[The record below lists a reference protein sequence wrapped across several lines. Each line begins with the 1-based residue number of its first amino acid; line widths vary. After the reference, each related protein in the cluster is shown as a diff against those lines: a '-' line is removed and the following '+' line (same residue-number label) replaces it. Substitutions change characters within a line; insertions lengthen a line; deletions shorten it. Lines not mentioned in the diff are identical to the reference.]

1 MKNAVIICEFNPLH
15 NGHRRLLSRAREA
28 GAENVIC
35 VMSGNAVQRGELAC
49 LDKYSRARH
58 AVLAGADAVVEL
70 PAEYTLSAARQFALG
85 GVKIANLVK
94 DATLFFG
101 SECGDVKAL
110 EDVAALS
117 TDKEVNERIKAA
129 LSRGVGY
136 PAAFAEAT
144 GSHIIENSPNN
155 TLGIEYIKAI
165 IDTGRK
171 ISYMTTKR
179 DPSVSSD
186 APKGCVSSSE
196 IRSSMLS
203 DKEKAA
209 DFVPSFVASDLKNAS
224 PSSDAYYA
232 VLRYALTSGDLPD
245 NVYDDGEG
253 LLNRLVGSAEKAS
266 TFDEFC
272 DLACTKRYT
281 RARVKRLALNA
292 VIRNTFSHAELTGKP
307 VKFVNLLAADADNRD
322 VLSLIDAPVAVSV
335 RTREKFA
342 EYNLVT
348 ARLDALF
355 SAVRYP
361 FDDKAVFVK
370 R

>member
-15 NGHRRLLSRAREA
+15 NGHRRLLNRAREA

-58 AVLAGADAVVEL
+58 AVLAGADAVIEL

-101 SECGDVKAL
+101 SECGNVKAL

-144 GSHIIENSPNN
+144 GSNIIENSPNN

-186 APKGCVSSSE
+186 APKGCISSSE
-196 IRSSMLS
+196 IRSSLLS
-203 DKEKAA
+203 DKERAL

-224 PSSDAYYA
+224 PSNDAYYH

-245 NVYDDGEG
+245 NVYDDAEG

-266 TFDEFC
+266 M
-272 DLACTKRYT
+272 
-281 RARVKRLALNA
+281 
-292 VIRNTFSHAELTGKP
+292 IRNTFSHAELTGKP

-342 EYNLVT
+342 GYNLVT

>member
-1 MKNAVIICEFNPLH
+1 
-15 NGHRRLLSRAREA
+15 
-28 GAENVIC
+28 
-35 VMSGNAVQRGELAC
+35 MSGNAVQRGELAC

-58 AVLAGADAVVEL
+58 AVLAGADAVIEL

-101 SECGDVKAL
+101 SECGDVGML
-110 EDVAALS
+110 EDLASLS
-117 TDKEVNERIKAA
+117 ADESVNKKVRDAV
-129 LSRGVGY
+129 SRGVGY
-136 PAAFAEAT
+136 PSAFADAT
-144 GSHIIENSPNN
+144 GSRLFENSPNN
-155 TLGIEYIKAI
+155 TLGVEYIKAI
-165 IDTGRK
+165 INTGRK
-171 ISYMTTKR
+171 ISYTTTRR
-179 DPSVSSD
+179 DPSASDD
-186 APKGCVSSSE
+186 APSGCISSSE

-203 DKEKAA
+203 DPDRAA
-209 DFVPSFVASDLKNAS
+209 HFVPHFVAEDLQNAARSD
-224 PSSDAYYA
+224 DAYYA
-232 VLRYALTSGDLPD
+232 VLRYTLTSGNLQDS
-245 NVYDDGEG
+245 VYDDAEG
-253 LLNRLVGSAEKAS
+253 LLNRLSRCASKAT
-266 TFDEFC
+266 TFSEFC
-272 DLACTKRYT
+272 DFACTKRYT

-342 EYNLVT
+342 GYNLVT